1 MNTVTGIIKAISK
14 VETMQSQGGNTF
26 TKQSVFLDN
35 GRYDQDTGERY
46 DNDLLLDFINHKDG
60 DIAQSFKKGDK
71 VTVTFRL
78 RGRSWKSKSNPN
90 KTEWGVGVSCFR
102 IEPFQPQN
110 GGYQQNVQQ
119 APQQA
124 AQPAYNPQPAPQPQ
138 VVQQED
144 DGLPF

>member
-78 RGRSWKSKSNPN
+78 RGRSWKSKADPN
-90 KTEWGVGVSCFR
+90 KTEWGIGVSCFR
-102 IEPFQPQN
+102 IEPFLSANGQQQHTQQVAQQPVSVVPPQTTA
-110 GGYQQNVQQ
+110 
-119 APQQA
+119 APT
-124 AQPAYNPQPAPQPQ
+124 PQG
-138 VVQQED
+138 QED
-144 DGLPF
+144 PDLPF